1 MANSREVFPTLAD
14 GTGAGAVL
22 SKAESGN
29 AAAGKV
35 GQVSFAFKDSGSN
48 LVLPTL
54 TADGKL
60 PVSLDSAGA
69 CVRASGKNTG
79 SLSRVAVATITLTAN
94 EIYTSVEANAAC
106 TRTTLF
112 EIIHNN
118 NASEVEL
125 GWIIVG
131 GGQFTHNFQEH
142 CLEFTAGATGT
153 QELIVYGTNLDKESN
168 MYASISCLEKA

>member
-1 MANSREVFPTLAD
+1 MANAREVFPTLAD
-14 GTGAGAVL
+14 GAGEGAVL
-22 SKAESGN
+22 SKAEAGN

-35 GQVSFAFKDSGSN
+35 GAVSFSFKDSSSN

-60 PVSLDSAGA
+60 PVSLDAAGT
-69 CVRASGKNTG
+69 CVKASGKNTG

-94 EIYTSVEANAAC
+94 ESYANIEANAAC
-106 TRTTLF
+106 TRTTLY

-118 NASEVEL
+118 NGSEVEL
-125 GWIIVG
+125 GWILVG
-131 GGQFTHNFQEH
+131 GGQFTHNFKEA

-153 QELIVYGTNLDKESN
+153 QELIVYGTNLDKASN
-168 MYASISCLEKA
+168 MYVSISCLQKA